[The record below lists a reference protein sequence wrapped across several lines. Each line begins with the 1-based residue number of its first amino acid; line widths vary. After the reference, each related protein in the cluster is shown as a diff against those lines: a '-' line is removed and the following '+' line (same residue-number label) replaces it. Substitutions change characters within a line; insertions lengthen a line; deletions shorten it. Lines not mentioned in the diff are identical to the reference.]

1 MTLILNYLWSPPN
14 TNNYKII
21 KRKINPNIVLYL
33 YMPRQ
38 NWCSANCLIS
48 LYFDILLRKKSVYL
62 LKTIIYLTFE
72 KVNYQN
78 IYILKK
84 WNDWIKTV
92 TRLDLNSWVR
102 PLSNCIWVPIR
113 SRVIILY
120 FESTL
125 NAYSLLSQ
133 KWWVSSWI

>member
-1 MTLILNYLWSPPN
+1 ML
-14 TNNYKII
+14 
-21 KRKINPNIVLYL
+21 RKLSL
-33 YMPRQ
+33 
-38 NWCSANCLIS
+38 CLIS

-92 TRLDLNSWVR
+92 TRLDLNSWMR
-102 PLSNCIWVPIR
+102 PSSNCIWVPIR
-113 SRVIILY
+113 SIIILNIFIIPSWNWYRLEY
-120 FESTL
+120 FNNPSYYRAENHQKL
-125 NAYSLLSQ
+125 LLS
-133 KWWVSSWI
+133 VGNLSCYITSILFCLNFEHRR